1 MEHSVKVKAN
11 DKAAMFDHLE
21 VTKCVDYT
29 CASTWW
35 LPVLKSTFI
44 DGRWQIG
51 ALKFAWKCM
60 CEIVK
65 KQWNHLD
72 GGKTY
77 HDTFLDKLLKK
88 NNILLRM
95 KQAV

>member
-1 MEHSVKVKAN
+1 
-11 DKAAMFDHLE
+11 
-21 VTKCVDYT
+21 
-29 CASTWW
+29 
-35 LPVLKSTFI
+35 
-44 DGRWQIG
+44 
-51 ALKFAWKCM
+51 M